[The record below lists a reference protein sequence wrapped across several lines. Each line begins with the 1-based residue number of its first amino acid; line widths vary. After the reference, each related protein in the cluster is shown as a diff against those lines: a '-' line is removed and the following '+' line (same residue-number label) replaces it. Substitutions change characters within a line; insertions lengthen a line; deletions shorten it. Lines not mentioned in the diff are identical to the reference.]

1 MSIKLVRK
9 TNDQTS
15 QDKYIVTNVDD
26 TRMIRYAYN
35 GYSGYVKGVGN
46 ELKYSYNDTTFT
58 IDTGLIVI
66 DGWEIYIAEG
76 GESIDLGYLSGYAA
90 HSIYVEINAN
100 TEVAVIKVISAPVTD
115 ASKDFPAIDKGNDLT
130 VASAGTARL
139 LLYNVLCQSGVI
151 LEDTI
156 IKQVREIPR
165 LDTLLEEDRL
175 TFKKATDSKNVTSQ
189 INGHNI
195 SDIFEANGKTVK
207 NATSVNNLLN
217 IPVSNSFEAVT
228 YTDNNNNVISTA
240 NALGSKTLK
249 NLIVYSGPYIAKD
262 ENTNTTTTHNNKVQI
277 GEPGIYIVTYKQ
289 FGNAEHFET
298 SLIIV
303 SNLEIRAYGLTTA
316 GESYIE
322 YQTGSHLIAT
332 RNANN
337 VNIKAYL
344 IAKL

>member
-90 HSIYVEINAN
+90 HSIYVELNAN
-100 TEVAVIKVISAPVTD
+100 TEEAVIKVVSASVAD

-175 TFKKATDSKNVTSQ
+175 TFKKATSAGTASSANNVSKTINNVPLTE
-189 INGHNI
+189 
-195 SDIFEANGKTVK
+195 IFEDDGKSVKVANHATKATKANEAISAEILSNTIDVT
-207 NATSVNNLLN
+207 NAIFEQNGITAPGVFVIYYFKGNTNIDNPLN
-217 IPVSNSFEAVT
+217 SYR
-228 YTDNNNNVISTA
+228 YTDIIAIGDVNFYACGMKNEAAGGDSTFVW
-240 NALGSKTLK
+240 NHYDGK
-249 NLIVYSGPYIAKD
+249 
-262 ENTNTTTTHNNKVQI
+262 
-277 GEPGIYIVTYKQ
+277 
-289 FGNAEHFET
+289 
-298 SLIIV
+298 
-303 SNLEIRAYGLTTA
+303 LEIRATSIT
-316 GESYIE
+316 
-322 YQTGSHLIAT
+322 
-332 RNANN
+332 
-337 VNIKAYL
+337 VIKVIKIIDL
-344 IAKL
+344 LEWT